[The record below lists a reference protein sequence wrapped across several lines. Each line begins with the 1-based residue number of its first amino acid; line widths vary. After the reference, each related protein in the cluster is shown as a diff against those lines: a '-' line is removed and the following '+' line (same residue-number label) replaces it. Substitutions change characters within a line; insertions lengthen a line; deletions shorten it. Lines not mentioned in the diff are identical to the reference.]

1 MSEEKRK
8 PGRPRLYTP
17 EEARERRRA
26 QARERARQRR
36 AEDPDYS
43 RKQYAKRTAEKNAEY
58 RKTAYERRKTRL
70 QSDAEFREAWN
81 KKQREYRARRKE
93 SGDDQ

>member
-1 MSEEKRK
+1 MNEEKRK

-17 EEARERRRA
+17 EEAKERRRA

-36 AEDPDYS
+36 LEDPEYS
-43 RKQYAKRTAEKNAEY
+43 RKQYAKRSAEKNAEY
-58 RKTAYERRKTRL
+58 RKTAYEKRKARL
-70 QSDAEFREAWN
+70 QSDPEFRAEWN

-93 SGDDQ
+93 SG